1 MTNNITDGF
10 PFRFRTS
17 IALVASLC
25 FGIIWHCIA
34 MVLMGA
40 SLADYLGSWV
50 VPGAAAGLAAGV
62 HTIWSRVRA
71 GGKESLIHGISTY
84 YLGIMFYWLGILLSE
99 QIAYGT
105 SGLYWIDID
114 TNDHIKLLGF
124 FLFYGT
130 FQWSPILI
138 PLSFLT
144 RAAVWAIAK
153 PRLFAC

>member
-1 MTNNITDGF
+1 MTDNTNLGF
-10 PFRFRTS
+10 PFLLRLS
-17 IALVASLC
+17 SALLASLC

-34 MVLMGA
+34 MLLMGA
-40 SLADYLGSWV
+40 SQEDYLGSWL
-50 VPGAAAGLAAGV
+50 VPGATAGIAAGV

-71 GGKESLIHGISTY
+71 GGKESLLHGIATY
-84 YLGIMFYWLGILLSE
+84 YLGIMFYWLGVLLSE
-99 QIAYGT
+99 HLAYGT
-105 SGLYWIDID
+105 TGLYWIDIN

-138 PLSFLT
+138 PLNFLT

-153 PRLFAC
+153 PKSYAC